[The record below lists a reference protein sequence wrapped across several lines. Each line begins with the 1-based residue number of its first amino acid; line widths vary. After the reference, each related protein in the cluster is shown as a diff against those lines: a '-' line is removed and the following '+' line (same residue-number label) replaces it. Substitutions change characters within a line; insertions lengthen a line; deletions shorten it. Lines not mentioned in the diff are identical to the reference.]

1 MLLPTVRVQA
11 PWHQA
16 PEHERRMRRE
26 RLIQPTDPVPI
37 AGMIR
42 HASVTPGTG
51 AQTPDAA

>member
-1 MLLPTVRVQA
+1 MQA

-16 PEHERRMRRE
+16 PEHARRMRRK

-42 HASVTPGTG
+42 HASVTPSTG